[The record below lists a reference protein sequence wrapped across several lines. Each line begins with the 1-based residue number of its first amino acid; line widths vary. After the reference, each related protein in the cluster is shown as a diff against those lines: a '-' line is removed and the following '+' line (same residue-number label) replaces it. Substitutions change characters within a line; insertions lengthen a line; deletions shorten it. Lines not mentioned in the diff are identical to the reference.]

1 MSDPP
6 SSLDPPP
13 HVENSNS
20 SSSFLLSASLSLS
33 LSLSLTLSVHLS
45 VSHSRHTTARNPSTA
60 NEQNH
65 ILSLQHDPKGSNN
78 SLSLS
83 HTHTPRAFFEHLSRY
98 VSFTATRSSS
108 HFWLDTC
115 FGSRDKAKQRFVS
128 CQANGGKNDSA
139 KN

>member
-1 MSDPP
+1 MSDPT
-6 SSLDPPP
+6 SSLDPPLMSRTATALLP
-13 HVENSNS
+13 S
-20 SSSFLLSASLSLS
+20 SSQPLSLS